1 MGQFF
6 LWIHEDL
13 LRGSRLDQLPLEA
26 MQAVEPRIT
35 RDVFSV
41 LSVEN
46 SVTSRASYGGT
57 APQNV
62 RKMAKVWIKRLEK
75 QQGRG

>member
-1 MGQFF
+1 MAEAEGVT
-6 LWIHEDL
+6 LET
-13 LRGSRLDQLPLEA
+13 LPLEA

-46 SVTSRASYGGT
+46 SVKSRRSYGGT

-62 RKMAKVWIKRLEK
+62 RKMASGWIKRLEK
-75 QQGRG
+75 QQERD